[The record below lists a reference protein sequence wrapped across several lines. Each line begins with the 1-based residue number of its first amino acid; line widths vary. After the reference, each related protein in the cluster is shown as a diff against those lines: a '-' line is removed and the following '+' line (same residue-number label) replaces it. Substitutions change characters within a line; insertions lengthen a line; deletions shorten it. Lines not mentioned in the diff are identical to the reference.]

1 MRSLIRHWFLYI
13 LTLFLLDQV
22 FSFITIA
29 NTTTLLAAGTALYV
43 LNTIGRPILKI
54 LWLPINLITL
64 GLFSWVINILVVFL
78 VVLFIPGFSLA
89 LFDTPTLEFG
99 RFIIPALHLKLF
111 WTYFAFSF
119 MLSWGVSILGWLLV
133 GE

>member
-13 LTLFLLDQV
+13 LTLFLLDQA

-29 NTTTLLAAGTALYV
+29 NPTTLLAAGTALYI

-64 GLFSWVINILVVFL
+64 GLFAWVINILVVFL
-78 VVLFIPGFSLA
+78 VVLFVPGFSLN
-89 LFDTPTLEFG
+89 LFDTPTIELG

-111 WTYFAFSF
+111 WTYFTFSC
-119 MLSWGVSILGWLLV
+119 MLSWGVGILGWLLV
-133 GE
+133 NE